1 LAPNFKHGCLIYVP
15 DPDRAESSRPAGLT
29 AEAQELIEKL
39 TQDLQKKD
47 QVEQQMRKRLERIE
61 EYAEQQ
67 RQWQE
72 QLTELMLARNFS
84 MPPPPP
90 PLNTSSPSAAAVVSP
105 EYDGEDVD
113 DPD

>member
-1 LAPNFKHGCLIYVP
+1 
-15 DPDRAESSRPAGLT
+15 
-29 AEAQELIEKL
+29 
-39 TQDLQKKD
+39 
-47 QVEQQMRKRLERIE
+47 MRKRLERIE